1 MNYNR
6 VIKKGLYVA
15 LLSLSGLSM
24 VACQENI
31 EMSNQE
37 DLDLSGID
45 GVYVSL
51 KNNHETRLYE
61 NINVYLSEAGE
72 AEVSMRLS
80 RKADQIVDL
89 KLVVDK
95 TLVDEYNTANGTE
108 FECYPAELLSLE
120 NEGVISIAPGD
131 LGSESLKITINHST
145 SKSLAEEVGRSY
157 MLPIA
162 VEAVTEGVKVMD
174 SKANYLY
181 IVKPQGNRPNTDKGT
196 GIVTNMYFEVNDTNI
211 LNAKE
216 WTMAKSG
223 KPMADI
229 VCIFAANINYNSEE
243 GRVFLNFNE
252 NVSHV
257 LNNRD
262 KYIKPLQ
269 DMGIKV
275 TMAILGNHDAA
286 SVKNLSPETCIRF
299 AQQLKDAVDA
309 YGLDGIEFDDEYS
322 ETSQG
327 NGVPGF
333 VAAGSEPYVNLIYET
348 RRLMPDKIIGVY
360 HYGAAGGGAWDKL
373 YKGMSPSMMFD
384 YAYEAYYGRLDDGI
398 AGQYYMMENKQ
409 VSPYSRKISDN
420 PGYTSENMQKVRN
433 DGYGCQMIYNYNIR
447 HTIEGKQEYVEFFNG
462 ICEILFDEGIVYTGV
477 SHKKDY

>member
-15 LLSLSGLSM
+15 LLSLSSLS
-24 VACQENI
+24 VVSCEETIQ
-31 EMSNQE
+31 MSNQE
-37 DLDLSGID
+37 DLDLGGVD

-51 KNNHETRLYE
+51 HNNHETRLYE
-61 NINVYLSEAGE
+61 NINVYLAEAGE

-80 RKADQIVDL
+80 RKADQVVDL
-89 KLVVDK
+89 KLVVDES
-95 TLVDEYNTANGTE
+95 LVDQYNAANGTT
-108 FECYPAELLSLE
+108 FECYPAELLSFE
-120 NEGVISIAPGD
+120 NNGEISIVPGD
-131 LGSESLKITINHST
+131 VSSESLKITINHST
-145 SKSLAEEVGRSY
+145 VKSLTEEVGSSY

-162 VEAVTEGVKVMD
+162 VESVTAGVKVMD
-174 SKANYLY
+174 SKAGYLFV
-181 IVKPQGNRPNTDKGT
+181 IKPQGNRPNTDKGT
-196 GIVTNMYFEVNDTNI
+196 GIITNMYFEVNDTNI

-223 KPMADI
+223 KPMADV

-286 SVKNLSPETCIRF
+286 SVKNLAPETCIRF
-299 AQQLKDAVDA
+299 AEQLRDAVDA

-333 VAAGSEPYVNLIYET
+333 VTAGSEPYVNLIYET

-360 HYGAAGGGAWDKL
+360 HYGSAGGGAWDRL
-373 YKGMSPSMMFD
+373 YKGMSPSKMFD
-384 YAYEAYYGRLDDGI
+384 YAYEAYYNSFNDRI
-398 AGQYYMMENKQ
+398 AGEYYMMNNNQ
-409 VSPYSRKISDN
+409 VSPYSRKISDY
-420 PGYTSENMQKVRN
+420 PAYRSEDIQRVRTE
-433 DGYGCQMIYNYNIR
+433 GYGCQMIYNYNIR
-447 HTIEGKQEYVEFFNG
+447 HTIEDNQTYVNFFNG
-462 ICEILFDEGIVYTGV
+462 ICEILFDEGVVYTGI
-477 SHKKDY
+477 SHTKDY